1 MIIHGSINHSF
12 SGRKRKT
19 FTPTRKKAKEFI
31 PMDHAVVPND
41 AYLKWQEDMKKYKSA
56 GFVPTD
62 MAGRT
67 PKDDAYKQEVS
78 KNYTVSIAFNK
89 GAYQVI
95 SNQDI
100 KHIGK

>member
-1 MIIHGSINHSF
+1 MIIHGSINHSL

-19 FTPTRKKAKEFI
+19 FKPARKKSKEFVA
-31 PMDHAVVPND
+31 MDRVVVPNQQ
-41 AYLKWQEDMKKYKSA
+41 YLDWQEQQRKYKSA

-62 MAGRT
+62 MAGK
-67 PKDDAYKQEVS
+67 PHDDSYKQEIS

-100 KHIGK
+100 EHIGK

>member
-1 MIIHGSINHSF
+1 MIVKGSMKHTL
-12 SGRKRKT
+12 SGRRRKAFRT
-19 FTPTRKKAKEFI
+19 TRKPKPEFV
-31 PMDHAVVPND
+31 PLDRAVIANPR
-41 AYLKWQEDMKKYKSA
+41 YLEWQEEQRKYKSA

-62 MAGRT
+62 MAGKPEDNSYR
-67 PKDDAYKQEVS
+67 QEVS

-95 SNQDI
+95 SNDDI

>member
-19 FTPTRKKAKEFI
+19 FKPTRKKAKEFI
-31 PMDHAVVPND
+31 PMDYAVVPNQR
-41 AYLKWQEDMKKYKSA
+41 YLEWQEEQRKYKSA